1 LQFYD
6 RLKDRK
12 DEKVKKREDQRD
24 SRRKK
29 EEERKR
35 RLEEVGMIFFPVEKD
50 IECRAKERGK
60 IVEMRFDWLI
70 DCPMKLKYGTT
81 R

>member
-1 LQFYD
+1 LLFRD
-6 RLKDRK
+6 HLKDRK

-35 RLEEVGMIFFPVEKD
+35 RLEEVGGIFLFYPIEKD
-50 IECRAKERGK
+50 NECSRAN
-60 IVEMRFDWLI
+60 MRRNECGDEV
-70 DCPMKLKYGTT
+70 
-81 R
+81 